1 MPKVKGNFH
10 YVLMMADTFT
20 GWVEAFPC
28 WIEKAPEVVK
38 VLLQEI
44 IPSFGLPSSIQSEN
58 GGAFIANVIQEV
70 AEACAIKWNL
80 HASWRP

>member
-10 YVLMMADTFT
+10 YVLVMADTFT

-28 WIEKAPEVVK
+28 WIEKVPEVVK

-44 IPSFGLPSSIQSEN
+44 IPRFGLPS
-58 GGAFIANVIQEV
+58 
-70 AEACAIKWNL
+70 
-80 HASWRP
+80 